1 MVTMKQFD
9 VFLVDLDPTIGAE
22 IKKTRPAVIV
32 SPDAMNRHLQT
43 VIVAPLT
50 HTIKNYPSRVGTSF
64 GGNNGEVVLDQLR
77 AVDKTRL
84 IRKQGSMDKTT
95 LSNIKLVLQTMFS

>member
-1 MVTMKQFD
+1 MVSMKQFE
-9 VFLVDLDPTIGAE
+9 VFTVNLDPTTGAE

-32 SPDAMNRHLQT
+32 SPDAMNKHLQT

-50 HTIKNYPSRVGTSF
+50 HTLKGYPSRVGSLF
-64 GGNNGEVVLDQLR
+64 GGKQGEIVLDQIR

-84 IRKQGSMDKTT
+84 LRKLGT
-95 LSNIKLVLQTMFS
+95 LDSNSSNAVKLVLQTMFS